1 MSMPLSRRTLLGLAA
16 GGAAAVA
23 ISPEAADAAP
33 VEAFPH
39 QDIEALEEK
48 IRDGMSRYRIPGVAV
63 GLWRRGRTYLRGF
76 GVTDV
81 DHPTPVT
88 ADTVFR
94 VASTTKTFTGTTIMR
109 LVEGHRMD
117 LDRTVRG
124 YLPDFRTADPAA
136 SNRVTV
142 RQVLNHS
149 AGWLGDFFLDTGTG
163 DDAIAKY
170 VAAMSRLPQLTPPG
184 STFAY
189 NNAALALAGRLIE
202 TTTNRTYEQ
211 AVRQLVLQPLGLRH
225 TAYSLDDLPGVSW
238 AVPHDI
244 DPVSLEPVAQP
255 GYWALPRS
263 INAAGGLISSAR
275 DQLRWAR
282 FQLGNG
288 RPLLT
293 PRGLRYMQSHPGP
306 GGTLFVELD
315 GAGVTWMIRPT
326 AEGPQVIQ
334 HGGDW
339 AGQHSGFLMVPE
351 RDFALTVLT
360 NSEGG
365 PGLTAELFADDWA
378 LRRFAGVSNL
388 PAVPRALPAAV
399 LAGYEGT
406 YTAEE
411 ILPDGTAV
419 TIAFD
424 LVADAGQLSLRIG
437 GTEGLRLAFYRRDY
451 VLALAPDGSDTH
463 VRCNFVRG
471 AGGSVVWLRYG
482 GRLYRRGG
490 TATTFGTSGGR
501 LPAPATFP
509 YARGQGT

>member
-1 MSMPLSRRTLLGLAA
+1 MSAPLSRRTLLGLAV
-16 GGAAAVA
+16 GSAAAVA
-23 ISPEAADAAP
+23 VSPEAAAAASTT
-33 VEAFPH
+33 AFPH
-39 QDIEALEEK
+39 TDVQALEDK
-48 IRDGMSRYRIPGVAV
+48 IRDGMDRYRIPGVAV
-63 GLWRRGRTYLRGF
+63 GLWRRGFTYLRGF

-94 VASTTKTFTGTTIMR
+94 VGSTTKTFTGTTIMR
-109 LVEGHRMD
+109 LVERHRID
-117 LDRTVRG
+117 LDRTVHS

-149 AGWLGDFFLDTGTG
+149 AGWLGDFFLDTGAG

-170 VAAMSRLPQLTPPG
+170 VAAMAQLPQLTPPG
-184 STFAY
+184 TTFAY

-202 TTTNRTYEQ
+202 TTTNNTYER
-211 AVRQLVLQPLGLRH
+211 AVHELVIRPLGLRH
-225 TAYSLDDLPGVSW
+225 TAYSLDDLPGLSW
-238 AVPHDI
+238 AVPHDV
-244 DPVSLEPVAQP
+244 DPTTLEPVAKP
-255 GYWALPRS
+255 DYWAFPRS

-282 FQLGNG
+282 FHLGNG
-288 RPLLT
+288 QPLLT
-293 PRGLRYMQSHPGP
+293 TRALRYMQSHPGP

-315 GAGVTWMIRPT
+315 GVGVTWMIRPT
-326 AEGPQVIQ
+326 AEGPKVIQ

-339 AGQHSGFLMVPE
+339 SGQHSGFLMVPE

-365 PGLTAELFADDWA
+365 PALTAELFADDWA

-388 PAVPRALPAAV
+388 PAVPHALPASV

-406 YTAEE
+406 YVAEE
-411 ILPDGTAV
+411 ILPNGTEVA
-419 TIAFD
+419 IAFD
-424 LVADAGQLSLRIG
+424 LVPDAGQLSFRIG
-437 GTEGLRLAFYRRDY
+437 GVEGLRLAFYRRDY

-463 VRCNFVRG
+463 VRCSFVRG
-471 AGGSVVWLRYG
+471 ADGSVVWLRYG

-490 TATTFGTSGGR
+490 AATAFRTAGGR
-501 LPAPATFP
+501 VPAPATLP
-509 YARGQGT
+509 YAK

>member
-1 MSMPLSRRTLLGLAA
+1 MSAPLSRRTLLGLAA
-16 GGAAAVA
+16 GSVAAVA
-23 ISPEAADAAP
+23 VSPEAAGAASTST
-33 VEAFPH
+33 FPH
-39 QDIEALEEK
+39 KDIEALEDK
-48 IRDGMSRYRIPGVAV
+48 IRDGMDRYRIPGVAV
-63 GLWRRGRTYLRGF
+63 GLWSRGFTYLRGF

-109 LVEGHRMD
+109 LVERHRVD
-117 LDRTVRG
+117 LDRTVRS

-136 SNRVTV
+136 SDRVTV

-149 AGWLGDFFLDTGTG
+149 AGWLGDFFLDTGAG

-170 VAAMSRLPQLTPPG
+170 VAAMSQLPQITPPG
-184 STFAY
+184 TTFAY
-189 NNAALALAGRLIE
+189 NNAAFALAGRLIE
-202 TTTNRTYEQ
+202 TTTNKTYER
-211 AVRQLVLQPLGLRH
+211 AVQELILQPLGLRH

-244 DPVSLEPVAQP
+244 DPTTLEPVAVP

-263 INAAGGLISSAR
+263 IDAAGGLISSAR

-288 RPLLT
+288 QPLLT
-293 PRGLRYMQSHPGP
+293 HRALRYMQSHPGP

-315 GAGVTWMIRPT
+315 GVGVSWMIRPT
-326 AEGPQVIQ
+326 AEGPKVIQ

-339 AGQHSGFLMVPE
+339 SGQHSGFLMVPE

-360 NSEGG
+360 NSQGG

-388 PAVPRALPAAV
+388 PAVPRTLPASV
-399 LAGYEGT
+399 LAGYQGT
-406 YTAEE
+406 YVAEE
-411 ILPDGTAV
+411 ILPDGTEVA
-419 TIAFD
+419 IAFD
-424 LVADAGQLSLRIG
+424 LVADAGQLSVRIG
-437 GTEGLRLAFYRRDY
+437 GVEGLRLAFYRRDY
-451 VLALAPDGSDTH
+451 VLALAPDGTDTH
-463 VRCNFVRG
+463 VRCDFVRG
-471 AGGSVVWLRYG
+471 ADGSVVWWRYG

-490 TATTFGTSGGR
+490 AARALRTVSGR
-501 LPAPATFP
+501 VPTPATLP
-509 YARGQGT
+509 YAN

>member
-1 MSMPLSRRTLLGLAA
+1 MSVPLTRRTLLGLAA
-16 GGAAAVA
+16 GSATAVA
-23 ISPEAADAAP
+23 ICPTAADAAANN
-33 VEAFPH
+33 AFPH
-39 QDIEALEEK
+39 KDIDALEDK
-48 IRDGMSRYRIPGVAV
+48 IRDGMDRYRIPGVAV
-63 GLWRRGRTYLRGF
+63 GLWSRGVTYLRGF

-81 DHPTPVT
+81 GHPTPVT

-109 LVEGHRMD
+109 LVERHRID
-117 LDRTVRG
+117 LDRTVRS
-124 YLPDFRTADPAA
+124 YLPDFHTADVAA
-136 SNRVTV
+136 SDRVTV
-142 RQVLNHS
+142 RQVLNHT
-149 AGWLGDFFLDTGTG
+149 AGWLGDFFLDTGAG

-170 VAAMSRLPQLTPPG
+170 VAAMAQLPQLTPPG
-184 STFAY
+184 TTFAY

-202 TTTNRTYEQ
+202 TTTGRTYEQ
-211 AVRQLVLQPLGLRH
+211 AVRDLVIQPLGLRH

-244 DPVSLEPVAQP
+244 NPTTLEPVAEP

-263 INAAGGLISSAR
+263 IQAAGGLISSAR

-282 FQLGNG
+282 FHLGNG

-293 PRGLRYMQSHPGP
+293 TRALGFMQSHPGP

-326 AEGPQVIQ
+326 VEGPKVIQ

-339 AGQHSGFLMVPE
+339 SGQHSGFLMVPE
-351 RDFALTVLT
+351 RDFALTLLT

-365 PGLTAELFADDWA
+365 PGLTAELFSDDWA

-388 PAVPRALPAAV
+388 PAIPRALPGSV

-406 YTAEE
+406 YAAEE
-411 ILPDGTAV
+411 VLPDGSAV
-419 TIAFD
+419 AISFD
-424 LVADAGQLSLRIG
+424 VVAEGGQLSLRVG
-437 GTEGLRLAFYRRDY
+437 GVEGLRLAFYRRDY

-463 VRCNFVRG
+463 ARCNFVRG
-471 AGGSVVWLRYG
+471 ADGSVAWLRYG

-490 TATTFGTSGGR
+490 ATTPFRTAGGR
-501 LPAPATFP
+501 MPAPATLPFP
-509 YARGQGT
+509 R